1 MNLLNSSDEDRSLYE
16 LSLMPAQGVV
26 NSLLPLL
33 CSGDK
38 EVKWRAVT
46 ALGVIVS
53 DIAVKDMESAREVVR
68 RLIWSLNEESGGI
81 GWGAPEALGEI
92 MASHEELAGEFSHLL
107 VSYLRKN
114 GNSPAD
120 ESLQR
125 GVVWGLGRLAKVR
138 PHILKGQEVEVG
150 PLLCPYLNSS
160 DAAIRALA
168 AWTMGS
174 LGAKESRPQ
183 IETLL
188 ADNTQVKLYLDRKLL
203 TCRVKEIARGAL
215 GTGTVCEMVT

>member
-1 MNLLNSSDEDRSLYE
+1 
-16 LSLMPAQGVV
+16 MPAQGVV

-33 CSGDK
+33 CSGDR

-53 DIAVKDMESAREVVR
+53 DIALKDMESARKVVR

-92 MASHEELAGEFSHLL
+92 MASHEELAGEFSKIL
-107 VSYLRKN
+107 VSYLRKS
-114 GNSPAD
+114 GNFPAD
-120 ESLQR
+120 ELLQR
-125 GVVWGLGRLAKVR
+125 GVVWGLGRLAQVR
-138 PHILKGQEVEVG
+138 PHILKGQEVA
-150 PLLCPYLNSS
+150 PLLYPYLKSS
-160 DAAIRALA
+160 DAVIRALA

-203 TCRVKEIARGAL
+203 TCRVKEIAEQAL
-215 GTGTVCEMVT
+215 ATI